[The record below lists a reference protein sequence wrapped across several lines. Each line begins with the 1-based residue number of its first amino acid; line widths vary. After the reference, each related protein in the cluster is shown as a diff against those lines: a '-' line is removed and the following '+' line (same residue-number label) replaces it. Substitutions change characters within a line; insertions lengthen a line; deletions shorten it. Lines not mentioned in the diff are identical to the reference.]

1 MYVQLSS
8 HTRRYAGTAIKDTK
22 LTDKR
27 PVYLNLFKIRLPTVG
42 IVSFAH
48 RVSGVFLFLAIPFSI
63 YLLDLS
69 VTSTQGFEHSMQLLR
84 SPFVQLISLVLVW
97 GLVHHFLAG
106 IRYLFLDFD
115 IGVDKAG
122 SNLSAWTVIVIEAC
136 IMAVYLWIVL
146 L

>member
-1 MYVQLSS
+1 M
-8 HTRRYAGTAIKDTK
+8 
-22 LTDKR
+22 TDNR
-27 PVYLNLFKIRLPTVG
+27 PVYLNLFRIRLPTTG

-69 VTSTQGFEHSMQLLR
+69 VTSAQGFEHSMQLLQR
-84 SPFVQLISLVLVW
+84 PVMQLILLILAW
-97 GLVHHFLAG
+97 ALVHHFLAG

-115 IGVDKAG
+115 IGIDKAG
-122 SNLSAWTVIVIEAC
+122 SNKSAWSVIVTEVC
-136 IMAVYLWIVL
+136 IMVVYVWAVL

>member
-1 MYVQLSS
+1 
-8 HTRRYAGTAIKDTK
+8 
-22 LTDKR
+22 LTDNR
-27 PVYLNLFKIRLPTVG
+27 PVYLNLFKIRLPTTG

-69 VTSTQGFEHSMQLLR
+69 VTSVQGFEHSMQMLQR
-84 SPFVQLISLVLVW
+84 PVMQLILLILAW
-97 GLVHHFLAG
+97 ALVHHFLAG

-115 IGVDKAG
+115 IGIDKAG
-122 SNLSAWTVIVIEAC
+122 SNKSAWSVIVTEVC
-136 IMAVYLWIVL
+136 IMVVYVWVVL

>member
-1 MYVQLSS
+1 M
-8 HTRRYAGTAIKDTK
+8 
-22 LTDKR
+22 TDNR
-27 PVYLNLFKIRLPTVG
+27 PVYLNLFKIRLPTTG

-69 VTSTQGFEHSMQLLR
+69 VTSAQGFEHSMQLLQR
-84 SPFVQLISLVLVW
+84 PVMQLILLILAW
-97 GLVHHFLAG
+97 ALVHHFLAG

-115 IGVDKAG
+115 IGIDKAG
-122 SNLSAWTVIVIEAC
+122 SNKSAWSVIVTEVC
-136 IMAVYLWIVL
+136 IMVVYVWAVL

>member
-1 MYVQLSS
+1 M
-8 HTRRYAGTAIKDTK
+8 
-22 LTDKR
+22 TDNR
-27 PVYLNLFKIRLPTVG
+27 PVYLNLFKIRLPTTG

-69 VTSTQGFEHSMQLLR
+69 VTSAQGFEHSMQLLQR
-84 SPFVQLISLVLVW
+84 PVMQLILLILAW
-97 GLVHHFLAG
+97 ALVHHFLAG

-115 IGVDKAG
+115 IGIDKAG
-122 SNLSAWTVIVIEAC
+122 SNKSAWSVIVIEVC
-136 IMAVYLWIVL
+136 IMAVYVWAVL